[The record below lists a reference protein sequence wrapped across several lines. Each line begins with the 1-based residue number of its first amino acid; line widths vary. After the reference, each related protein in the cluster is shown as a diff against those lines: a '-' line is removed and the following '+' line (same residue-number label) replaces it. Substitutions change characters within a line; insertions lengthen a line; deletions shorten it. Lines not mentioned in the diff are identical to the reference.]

1 MAYRTH
7 LLICAGAACI
17 SSGAISVEDK
27 LVEELKKQG
36 LDEEIKVVET
46 GCMGSCGIGPVMI
59 VYPEEVF
66 YQNITVEDI
75 LPLVEEHLLKGRIYE
90 KLLVTTE
97 EAGNLIAAHREYAFF
112 NKQLKVVLENCGII
126 DPENI
131 EEYIARDGY
140 ETLARVL
147 TAMTPDEVIE
157 EIKKS
162 GLRGRG
168 GAGFPTGLK
177 WEFVRKAKGEMKFVV
192 CNGDEGDPGA
202 FMDRSILEGDPHRV
216 LEAMAI
222 AGYAVGANKGFMY
235 IRAEYPLAIKRVELA
250 IQQAKEY
257 GLLGKNMFET
267 GFDFDV
273 EIRIGAGA
281 FVCGEETALL
291 ASIQGGRGMPKP
303 RPPFPA
309 NSGLWRMPT
318 LINNVETY
326 ACICP
331 IIRKGSQWFASIGT
345 EKSKGT
351 KVFALAGKVANTG
364 LVEVPMG
371 TTLRELIFEIGG
383 GIPGGKRFKAAQTGG
398 PSGGCIPDQFLD
410 LPVDYDSLARIGG
423 IMGSGG
429 LIVIDED
436 SCIVDVAKFF
446 LGFCVDESC
455 GKCPP
460 CRVGT
465 RQMHGIL
472 QKISDGHGT
481 LDDIEALGELANMVK
496 TASLCG
502 LGQTSPNPIL
512 TTLRYFRDEYM
523 AHVVDKKCPAKMCRG
538 LVKYLINYDPCTGC
552 AACFRNCPTSAIS
565 RIGEERKYK
574 IDMSKCINCGICYEV
589 CKFDAIER
597 S

>member
-1 MAYRTH
+1 
-7 LLICAGAACI
+7 
-17 SSGAISVEDK
+17 
-27 LVEELKKQG
+27 
-36 LDEEIKVVET
+36 
-46 GCMGSCGIGPVMI
+46 
-59 VYPEEVF
+59 
-66 YQNITVEDI
+66 
-75 LPLVEEHLLKGRIYE
+75 
-90 KLLVTTE
+90 
-97 EAGNLIAAHREYAFF
+97 
-112 NKQLKVVLENCGII
+112 
-126 DPENI
+126 
-131 EEYIARDGY
+131 
-140 ETLARVL
+140 
-147 TAMTPDEVIE
+147 
-157 EIKKS
+157 
-162 GLRGRG
+162 
-168 GAGFPTGLK
+168 
-177 WEFVRKAKGEMKFVV
+177 
-192 CNGDEGDPGA
+192 
-202 FMDRSILEGDPHRV
+202 
-216 LEAMAI
+216 
-222 AGYAVGANKGFMY
+222 
-235 IRAEYPLAIKRVELA
+235 
-250 IQQAKEY
+250 
-257 GLLGKNMFET
+257 
-267 GFDFDV
+267 
-273 EIRIGAGA
+273 
-281 FVCGEETALL
+281 
-291 ASIQGGRGMPKP
+291 MPKP

-309 NSGLWRMPT
+309 NSGLWGMPT

-331 IIRKGSQWFASIGT
+331 IIRNGSQWFASIGT

-398 PSGGCIPDQFLD
+398 PSGGCIPEQFLD
-410 LPVDYDSLARIGG
+410 LPVDYDSLAKIGG

-465 RQMHGIL
+465 KQMHGIL

-481 LDDIEALGELANMVK
+481 LDDIEALGELASMVK

-512 TTLRYFRDEYM
+512 TTLRYFRDEYI

-538 LVKYLINYDPCTGC
+538 LVKYLISYDPCTGC
-552 AACFRNCPTSAIS
+552 AACFRNCPVSAIS

-574 IDMSKCINCGICYEV
+574 IEQSTCIKCGICYEV
-589 CKFDAIER
+589 CRFDAIER
-597 S
+597 N